1 MKPFV
6 LIAAAVLAM
15 PLCLTAN
22 AAPEGAANENL
33 VTVRSVDFSG
43 KPPFKRRTER
53 LPAHDVAALEMTEA
67 TQVTVRNTD
76 FRGRPPFRRNVEHLT
91 LVVETASL
99 EIGEPVESKAA
110 RFRGR
115 PPFKH

>member
-6 LIAAAVLAM
+6 LIAAAVLTM
-15 PLCLTAN
+15 SLCLTAN
-22 AAPEGAANENL
+22 AAPEGAADENL

-53 LPAHDVAALEMTEA
+53 LPAHDAAALEMTEA

-91 LVVETASL
+91 LVEIASL